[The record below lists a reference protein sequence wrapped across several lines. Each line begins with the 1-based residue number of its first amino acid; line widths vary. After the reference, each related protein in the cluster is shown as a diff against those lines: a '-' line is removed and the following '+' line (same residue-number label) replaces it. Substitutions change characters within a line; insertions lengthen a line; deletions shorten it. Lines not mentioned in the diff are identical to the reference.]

1 MSEGMYLK
9 TSGLPAHRNDSWS
22 RLTQIRSQNR
32 APMLHGNVHLHLC
45 DVYQHSVFSHIYKP
59 RQGHRSGV
67 MYISRIFIYT
77 YPTPFPPLLFLLN
90 VSRHCEYA
98 YPCATHHHP
107 RLHQPPQ
114 REKLDVTSRY
124 LPPPCPSWRC
134 DAFVR
139 SSRFHHPP
147 LQGCEI
153 TQTPPRPSASVII
166 PALPPH
172 NSASGFDAGAEEGSF
187 LMRPAFDRMARTC
200 ITYPCANYRSV
211 SACAAEAIAQC
222 EQRGPNSLPGAMHF
236 ARSTMPCTWHRATKA
251 AMLGSPTNKLTVEDL
266 YNVLSARF
274 PSCGAVKRDMIRTK
288 LRTDSLFTMEEIPGL
303 TRDPW
308 WVYSKTEIKGRRRR
322 KATKGKEPPTHH
334 PPNAQVTLHDGL
346 RVEDAMRHPRPNKR
360 IFSSW
365 PPPE

>member
-9 TSGLPAHRNDSWS
+9 TSGLPAHRNHSWS

-67 MYISRIFIYT
+67 MYVIRRLSISRVFIYT
-77 YPTPFPPLLFLLN
+77 HPTPFPPLLFLLN
-90 VSRHCEYA
+90 A
-98 YPCATHHHP
+98 HHHP
-107 RLHQPPQ
+107 PLHQPPQ

-153 TQTPPRPSASVII
+153 TQTPPRPSASVIV

-172 NSASGFDAGAEEGSF
+172 NSASRFDAGAEEDHY
-187 LMRPAFDRMARTC
+187 LRPHNRVYYPNHLQPAFDRMA
-200 ITYPCANYRSV
+200 P
-211 SACAAEAIAQC
+211 EDIAQC

-236 ARSTMPCTWHRATKA
+236 ARSTMPCTWHRAIKA
-251 AMLGSPTNKLTVEDL
+251 VILGSPTKKLTVEDL

-274 PSCGAVKRDMIRTK
+274 PSCGAVKRDMITTK
-288 LRTDSLFTMEEIPGL
+288 LRRDSLFTMEEIPGL
-303 TRDPW
+303 SRGSW
-308 WVYSKTEIKGRRRR
+308 WVYSKTESKGRRRR
-322 KATKGKEPPTHH
+322 KARKDKEPPTHH

-346 RVEDAMRHPRPNKR
+346 RVKDAMRHPRHTKQNY

>member
-1 MSEGMYLK
+1 MSEEMYLK
-9 TSGLPAHRNDSWS
+9 TSGVPAHRNDSWS

-45 DVYQHSVFSHIYKP
+45 DVYQHSVFSHIYQP

-67 MYISRIFIYT
+67 MYVIRRLSISRVFIYT
-77 YPTPFPPLLFLLN
+77 HPTPFPPLLFLLN
-90 VSRHCEYA
+90 A
-98 YPCATHHHP
+98 HHHP
-107 RLHQPPQ
+107 PLHQPPQ
-114 REKLDVTSRY
+114 REKLDVTSRH

-153 TQTPPRPSASVII
+153 TQTPPRPSASVIV

-172 NSASGFDAGAEEGSF
+172 NSASRFDAGAGEDRY
-187 LMRPAFDRMARTC
+187 LRPHNRVYYPNHLQPAFDRMA
-200 ITYPCANYRSV
+200 P
-211 SACAAEAIAQC
+211 EAIAQC
-222 EQRGPNSLPGAMHF
+222 EQRGLNSLPGAMHF
-236 ARSTMPCTWHRATKA
+236 ARSTMPCTWRRAIKA
-251 AMLGSPTNKLTVEDL
+251 AILGSPTNKLTVEDL

-274 PSCGAVKRDMIRTK
+274 PSCGAVKRDMITSK
-288 LRTDSLFTMEEIPGL
+288 LRRDSLFTMEEIPGL
-303 TRDPW
+303 SRGPW
-308 WVYSKTEIKGRRRR
+308 WIYSKTETKGRRRR

-334 PPNAQVTLHDGL
+334 PPNQVTLHDGL
-346 RVEDAMRHPRPNKR
+346 RVEDAMRHPRHNKR
-360 IFSSW
+360 NYVFSSW